1 MPRPKPRATEGF
13 VLNDTTTKLAAAAA
27 LMTFMAAP
35 EIGRYTPGHA
45 ALAAAPNVILS
56 NAVAEP
62 AHVRVSVN
70 GGPFEKLGLEG
81 YGDVT
86 NAHAGR
92 NTLLLRWG
100 GPIARLDFRITAS
113 TSPNNARDV
122 LVVRDDASRDPAL
135 RRPGSRTYT
144 FELR

>member
-1 MPRPKPRATEGF
+1 
-13 VLNDTTTKLAAAAA
+13 LNRTTAKLAASAA
-27 LMTFMAAP
+27 LVIFMAAP
-35 EIGRYTPGHA
+35 EIGRYAPGHA
-45 ALAAAPNVILS
+45 ALAAEQTVILS

-62 AHVRVSVN
+62 AHVRISIN

-86 NAHAGR
+86 NAHPGR
-92 NTLLLRWG
+92 NTLILRWG
-100 GPIARLDFRITAS
+100 APISRLDFRVTAS
-113 TSPNNARDV
+113 TSPTNARDV

-144 FELR
+144 FQLR

>member
-13 VLNDTTTKLAAAAA
+13 VLNRTTTKLAAATA
-27 LMTFMAAP
+27 LMMFMAAP
-35 EIGRYTPGHA
+35 ETGRAG
-45 ALAAAPNVILS
+45 APNVILS

-62 AHVRVSVN
+62 AHVRVSIN

-86 NAHAGR
+86 NAHLGR

-113 TSPNNARDV
+113 TSPTNARDV
-122 LVVRDDASRDPAL
+122 LVVRDDAARDPAL
-135 RRPGSRTYT
+135 RRPGSRAYT
-144 FELR
+144 FQLR